1 MPEETYARKF
11 RAASTSDQTSPSP
24 RKKHFR
30 RTSSEMTIKRVPSEK
45 KVNFA
50 TVISME
56 EPTGSVTS
64 PGGGLSIPSQSQ
76 QQVRK
81 KQKKA
86 AT

>member
-1 MPEETYARKF
+1 MAEKSPEETYARKF
-11 RAASTSDQTSPSP
+11 RAASTSDQISPSP

-30 RTSSEMTIKRVPSEK
+30 RASSEMIIKRVPSEK

-50 TVISME
+50 AVISME

-64 PGGGLSIPSQSQ
+64 PGGGLPSQ

-81 KQKKA
+81 KRRRQLQ
-86 AT
+86 